1 MGQDGQLLG
10 LAVFERFFQAAL
22 EVEEKLVR
30 LFHQHQPRDAIDI
43 DSLGE
48 GEVPLNFHVLPVLQ
62 RQSRVDAPLFDGLP
76 VTVQRLQGVILDPG
90 WHGLYR
96 PQPEGDDE
104 DVIDIPLPLRLGDDR
119 RGEIQVFHRDA
130 RHAGRQENT
139 LRQGVV
145 TRLFGGPG
153 LQFPNDQWV
162 HRQRGWLPAAEILV
176 PPGHHAR
183 VESLGII
190 AYQCLGA
197 IALRQ
202 GPVGL
207 HRAVQFHRQLTE
219 ALAGAVGV
227 EHGL

>member
-1 MGQDGQLLG
+1 MVNVPLALG
-10 LAVFERFFQAAL
+10 L
-22 EVEEKLVR
+22 
-30 LFHQHQPRDAIDI
+30 
-43 DSLGE
+43 
-48 GEVPLNFHVLPVLQ
+48 
-62 RQSRVDAPLFDGLP
+62 
-76 VTVQRLQGVILDPG
+76 
-90 WHGLYR
+90 
-96 PQPEGDDE
+96 GDDE
-104 DVIDIPLPLRLGDDR
+104 
-119 RGEIQVFHRDA
+119 RGEVKVFNREAGDA
-130 RHAGRQENT
+130 CRLKNT
-139 LRQGVV
+139 VWQGVV

-153 LQFPNDQWV
+153 VQFPYDHWV

-190 AYQCLGA
+190 AHQCLGA